1 MFFGSAKTC
10 PVVLKSAFA
19 PWIPGDADVV
29 IVLYQEISKQT
40 FGLFSPSKC
49 FRPANSTSI
58 HMTSFKSSNLMQF
71 FDDPKNF
78 GASEVKSGRSWTVD
92 ELRIKSNIDLQKLW
106 YMKLSTAEHK

>member
-1 MFFGSAKTC
+1 M
-10 PVVLKSAFA
+10 L
-19 PWIPGDADVV
+19 
-29 IVLYQEISKQT
+29 LT
-40 FGLFSPSKC
+40 FNDLSSLIDFVFLS

>member
-1 MFFGSAKTC
+1 
-10 PVVLKSAFA
+10 
-19 PWIPGDADVV
+19 
-29 IVLYQEISKQT
+29 
-40 FGLFSPSKC
+40 
-49 FRPANSTSI
+49 
-58 HMTSFKSSNLMQF
+58 MQF